1 MGDGRG
7 QLDVAHA
14 LTADLG
20 LGHFHA
26 AAFTDDALVADSLVF
41 TAGTFPV
48 AGWPEDA
55 FAEQAVLFRLKRA
68 VVDGL
73 GLLDLAV

>member
-26 AAFTDDALVADSLVF
+26 TAFTDDALVADSLVF

-55 FAEQAVLFRLKRA
+55 FAEQAVLLGFEGA